1 MSKTVVRKMN
11 HLKMHYVDLNV
22 QYLKVVLS
30 KKYVNVNFTKT
41 KLNVKRNQKLHV
53 NVIQIITL
61 LTPSTR
67 ILIIYML
74 SIS

>member
-30 KKYVNVNFTKT
+30 KKYVNVNFTKNQV
-41 KLNVKRNQKLHV
+41 LNVKKSEAARK
-53 NVIQIITL
+53 
-61 LTPSTR
+61 R
-67 ILIIYML
+67 KFK
-74 SIS
+74 